1 MDFWGTP
8 IQQARR
14 GTSEKQY
21 LVPYPS
27 PIGNT
32 FLGLRV
38 QDDAFRA
45 AGHQP
50 RGLPPKEPAALVWG
64 KEAKYFTKEVQKML
78 RAVVDAAG
86 EDLQVIYTT
95 VKVKEQHPPPRLR
108 GKVGMGGDLVAAMGL
123 PKVQN
128 LGMLDADGYRDLLTR
143 VAVVIG

>member
-1 MDFWGTP
+1 MALLGLSLLSLLAASSAYTLPSQPCVRATP
-8 IQQARR
+8 RAPAP
-14 GTSEKQY
+14 KA
-21 LVPYPS
+21 LVPE
-27 PIGNT
+27 
-32 FLGLRV
+32 
-38 QDDAFRA
+38 
-45 AGHQP
+45 
-50 RGLPPKEPAALVWG
+50 LPLTLISE
-64 KEAKYFTKEVQKML
+64 
-78 RAVVDAAG
+78 VVDAAG